1 MLDYIK
7 REIFGKLID
16 TVSIQIA
23 SQNPAIENIYPF
35 LGYLFIYYLTF
46 EGVFSELYWYCRR
59 SLRYLS
65 RTKIEIIF
73 YTKLNEYKMLLAVAC
88 ICYEAREKTE
98 FFKNYPSKSADEL
111 KRLIWKNEY
120 LAHEKRF
127 REIESLTS
135 LMHLLYHG
143 QSLLKIL
150 ENTNLQEGDVI
161 RFFRQIV
168 DRLGQIKSATQ
179 DKSLRDMISSCQKL
193 VDDCLGEF
201 DTL

>member
-1 MLDYIK
+1 MVI
-7 REIFGKLID
+7 
-16 TVSIQIA
+16 
-23 SQNPAIENIYPF
+23 
-35 LGYLFIYYLTF
+35 
-46 EGVFSELYWYCRR
+46 
-59 SLRYLS
+59 
-65 RTKIEIIF
+65 
-73 YTKLNEYKMLLAVAC
+73 AC
-88 ICYEAREKTE
+88 ICYEPREKTE

-111 KRLIWKNEY
+111 KRMIWKNEY

-127 REIESLTS
+127 REIDNLTA

-143 QSLLKIL
+143 QSLFKIL

-161 RFFRQIV
+161 RLFRLIV

-201 DTL
+201 DTI